1 MEDIPES
8 EKHFGRV
15 GVEFGGAVDFDLGD
29 VGGGEG
35 EGEVG
40 GGEVAVGGGHLFG
53 RGVGFNLSFCWWF
66 FLDCGRCYVSFSW
79 KGWVEKVMFVY
90 SKCKCSSRGVQVS
103 RGVENDKMKQLIVLG
118 VVMKTS

>member
-1 MEDIPES
+1 MENVSES

-53 RGVGFNLSFCWWF
+53 RGGISWDFY
-66 FLDCGRCYVSFSW
+66 FL
-79 KGWVEKVMFVY
+79 
-90 SKCKCSSRGVQVS
+90 
-103 RGVENDKMKQLIVLG
+103 VLG
-118 VVMKTS
+118 FLCLMGEMFGLF

>member
-1 MEDIPES
+1 MENFPES

-15 GVEFGGAVDFDLGD
+15 GVEFVGPVDFDLGD

-40 GGEVAVGGGHLFG
+40 GGEVAVGGGHVFLLFFSFLLALG
-53 RGVGFNLSFCWWF
+53 GFFLMVGDVGF
-66 FLDCGRCYVSFSW
+66 FSW

-90 SKCKCSSRGVQVS
+90 SKVYVVVEGSRS
-103 RGVENDKMKQLIVLG
+103 AEVL
-118 VVMKTS
+118 KTIK

>member
-1 MEDIPES
+1 MENISES

-40 GGEVAVGGGHLFG
+40 GGEVAVGGGHLLF
-53 RGVGFNLSFCWWF
+53 SFLFFWLLGF
-66 FLDCGRCYVSFSW
+66 FLLVVGDFMCLFLFLGRVGL
-79 KGWVEKVMFVY
+79 K
-90 SKCKCSSRGVQVS
+90 R
-103 RGVENDKMKQLIVLG
+103 
-118 VVMKTS
+118 

>member
-1 MEDIPES
+1 MENFPES

-40 GGEVAVGGGHLFG
+40 GGEVAVGGGHLFFFSFSFLFFWVFG
-53 RGVGFNLSFCWWF
+53 GFFCF
-66 FLDCGRCYVSFSW
+66 GGFLDGGRCCVFFSLGRLGW
-79 KGWVEKVMFVY
+79 KGNV
-90 SKCKCSSRGVQVS
+90 CVQ
-103 RGVENDKMKQLIVLG
+103 
-118 VVMKTS
+118 

>member
-1 MEDIPES
+1 MENFPES

-40 GGEVAVGGGHLFG
+40 GGEVAVGGGHLFFFSFLLALG
-53 RGVGFNLSFCWWF
+53 GFFCWWWEILCVFFF
-66 FLDCGRCYVSFSW
+66 FLEGLGW
-79 KGWVEKVMFVY
+79 KGNV
-90 SKCKCSSRGVQVS
+90 CVQ
-103 RGVENDKMKQLIVLG
+103 
-118 VVMKTS
+118 

>member
-1 MEDIPES
+1 MKNFPES

-40 GGEVAVGGGHLFG
+40 GGEVAVGGHLVLFSFGSWGVLFG
-53 RGVGFNLSFCWWF
+53 GFLLMVGDVVCF
-66 FLDCGRCYVSFSW
+66 FRLGRVGL
-79 KGWVEKVMFVY
+79 K
-90 SKCKCSSRGVQVS
+90 R
-103 RGVENDKMKQLIVLG
+103 
-118 VVMKTS
+118 

>member
-1 MEDIPES
+1 MENFPES

-40 GGEVAVGGGHLFG
+40 GGEVAIGCHFLCFSFLLALGFFFVGGIFLM
-53 RGVGFNLSFCWWF
+53 VGDVVCFF
-66 FLDCGRCYVSFSW
+66 FLEGL
-79 KGWVEKVMFVY
+79 GWVGLK
-90 SKCKCSSRGVQVS
+90 R
-103 RGVENDKMKQLIVLG
+103 
-118 VVMKTS
+118 

>member
-1 MEDIPES
+1 MENFPES

-40 GGEVAVGGGHLFG
+40 GGEVAVGGGGHLLFFFSFLFFWLLGGFLDG
-53 RGVGFNLSFCWWF
+53 RDVGFL
-66 FLDCGRCYVSFSW
+66 FLK
-79 KGWVEKVMFVY
+79 KGWVGLK
-90 SKCKCSSRGVQVS
+90 R
-103 RGVENDKMKQLIVLG
+103 
-118 VVMKTS
+118 

>member
-1 MEDIPES
+1 MEDFPES

-40 GGEVAVGGGHLFG
+40 GGEVAVGGGHLF
-53 RGVGFNLSFCWWF
+53 LSFLFFSFGYWSF
-66 FLDCGRCYVSFSW
+66 FL
-79 KGWVEKVMFVY
+79 
-90 SKCKCSSRGVQVS
+90 
-103 RGVENDKMKQLIVLG
+103 LG
-118 VVMKTS
+118 VS

>member
-1 MEDIPES
+1 MENFSES

-40 GGEVAVGGGHLFG
+40 GGEVAVGGGRHLFG
-53 RGVGFNLSFCWWF
+53 RGGGISWDFYFLGFGVSV
-66 FLDCGRCYVSFSW
+66 LDGGRCYVFL
-79 KGWVEKVMFVY
+79 F
-90 SKCKCSSRGVQVS
+90 
-103 RGVENDKMKQLIVLG
+103 LLG
-118 VVMKTS
+118 RVGLKR

>member
-1 MEDIPES
+1 MENFPES

-40 GGEVAVGGGHLFG
+40 GGEVAVGGGGHLLFFFSFRFFWAIG
-53 RGVGFNLSFCWWF
+53 GFS
-66 FLDCGRCYVSFSW
+66 
-79 KGWVEKVMFVY
+79 
-90 SKCKCSSRGVQVS
+90 
-103 RGVENDKMKQLIVLG
+103 
-118 VVMKTS
+118 

>member
-1 MEDIPES
+1 MENFSES

-40 GGEVAVGGGHLFG
+40 GGEVAVGGGHLF
-53 RGVGFNLSFCWWF
+53 LSFLFFSFGYWSF
-66 FLDCGRCYVSFSW
+66 FL
-79 KGWVEKVMFVY
+79 
-90 SKCKCSSRGVQVS
+90 
-103 RGVENDKMKQLIVLG
+103 LG
-118 VVMKTS
+118 VS